1 MSLVPL
7 LFRDWWD
14 DLDRPSRLIDQHFGL
29 GLRHHDL
36 LHPGSLLRT
45 GYIRPW
51 RNITRQDS
59 GSSSITGDKDK
70 FQYCSINNRETSC
83 RFGEEGGRSYQIMQL
98 REAIPVQVI
107 LDVQQFAPSEI
118 TVKTIDNAVIVEG
131 KHEEKQ
137 DEHGYVSRHFVRRY
151 ILPSDIEVNNIVSSL
166 SSDGVLTVTAPKK
179 VLLPPS
185 GERVVPIVHTG
196 VPAVKPAEQ
205 PIVETPKE
213 VKSES

>member
-14 DLDRPSRLIDQHFGL
+14 DFDRPSRLIDQHFGL

-51 RNITRQDS
+51 RNLTRQES
-59 GSSSITGDKDK
+59 GTSSITADKEK
-70 FQYCSINNRETSC
+70 F
-83 RFGEEGGRSYQIMQL
+83 
-98 REAIPVQVI
+98 QVI

-118 TVKTIDNAVIVEG
+118 TVKTLDNTVIVEG

-137 DEHGYVSRHFVRRY
+137 DEHGYVARHFVRRY
-151 ILPSDIEVNNIVSSL
+151 VLPTDIEVNDIVSSL
-166 SSDGVLTVTAPKK
+166 SSDGILTVIAPKK
-179 VLLPPS
+179 ALPPPS
-185 GERVVPIVHTG
+185 GERVVPIIQTG
-196 VPAVKPAEQ
+196 IPAVKPAEQ
-205 PIVETPKE
+205 PVVETPKE

>member
-14 DLDRPSRLIDQHFGL
+14 DFDRPSRLLDQNFGL

-59 GSSSITGDKDK
+59 GSSNITADKDK
-70 FQYCSINNRETSC
+70 F
-83 RFGEEGGRSYQIMQL
+83 
-98 REAIPVQVI
+98 QVI
-107 LDVQQFAPSEI
+107 LDVQQFAPNEI
-118 TVKTIDNAVIVEG
+118 TVKTIDNTVIVEG

-179 VLLPPS
+179 ALPLPS